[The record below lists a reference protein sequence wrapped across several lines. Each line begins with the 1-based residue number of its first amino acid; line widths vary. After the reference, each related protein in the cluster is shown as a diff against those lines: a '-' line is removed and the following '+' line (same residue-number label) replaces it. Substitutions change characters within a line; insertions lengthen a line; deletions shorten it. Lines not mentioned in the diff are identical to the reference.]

1 MSFRPALRQRSR
13 AVADRWERFASGRG
27 AVALMFSWAFAE
39 ATISPLI
46 PDVLLAPL
54 AAGNRR
60 RFHVPLTASA
70 AGSAAGGVLMFLFAS
85 RSPRRATTL
94 LDRLPLVHERHV
106 EKARRQLARRGA
118 GAFLVQPWSG
128 VPFKVWA
135 VVAGSEGISPRRA
148 IPLSIAARSARM
160 SVFAAAAAFLA
171 GRFAR
176 PLRDFSLVVAA
187 LYVALFVYGL
197 RRVMR

>member
-1 MSFRPALRQRSR
+1 MSFGAALRQWSR
-13 AVADRWERFASGRG
+13 AFADWWERFASGHG
-27 AVALMFSWAFAE
+27 AAALMFGWAFAE
-39 ATISPLI
+39 ATVSPLI

-60 RFHVPLTASA
+60 RLHVPLAASA
-70 AGSAAGGVLMFLFAS
+70 AGSATGGVLMFLFAS
-85 RSPRRATTL
+85 RAPGRATEL

-118 GAFLVQPWSG
+118 GAFLMQPWSG
-128 VPFKVWA
+128 IPFKVWA
-135 VVAGSEGISPRRA
+135 VVAAAEGIDLRRA
-148 IPLSIAARSARM
+148 IPMSIAARTARM
-160 SVFAAAAAFLA
+160 AVFAAAAAFLA
-171 GRFAR
+171 GRFSR

-187 LYVALFVYGL
+187 LYVALFVYGW